1 MLRTFGMELS
11 SIMEYG
17 KQVPVS
23 AVEVSGSQHKSGTTV
38 PCGVGFGIEMPCRLV
53 CYSYSKL
60 GVLWPER
67 LSALYKLQ

>member
-17 KQVPVS
+17 KQVS
-23 AVEVSGSQHKSGTTV
+23 AVEVSGSQHKSGTTA

>member
-1 MLRTFGMELS
+1 MLRTLAMELS
-11 SIMEYG
+11 SMMEYG
-17 KQVPVS
+17 KQVS
-23 AVEVSGSQHKSGTTV
+23 AVEVSGSQHKSGTTAL
-38 PCGVGFGIEMPCRLV
+38 CGVHVGFGIEMSCRLV

>member
-1 MLRTFGMELS
+1 MLRTLAMELS
-11 SIMEYG
+11 SMMEYG
-17 KQVPVS
+17 KQVS
-23 AVEVSGSQHKSGTTV
+23 AVEVSGAQHKSGTTV
-38 PCGVGFGIEMPCRLV
+38 PCGVGFDIEMTCRLV